1 MITIKNIE
9 DIEKYKSKEYYSR
22 DENVYKEL
30 IYEFTENGE
39 LTDVVFDVEVPYS
52 TERLWA
58 SDILINNYYFI
69 ANNITFNQGGGC
81 HIVNC
86 ENLVAKGWCAI
97 DEILALDN
105 VDMGDGLCC
114 QTIYARNIKCVGD
127 MYVERDIHCEHL
139 QVTDECI
146 LGKYI
151 FQKGI
156 DVDMIAGYGL
166 PKSDLGKI
174 RLTGYYPF

>member
-1 MITIKNIE
+1 MISIKNIE

-39 LTDVVFDVEVPYS
+39 LTDVVFDVDVPYS
-52 TERLWA
+52 ADRLWA
-58 SDILINNYYFI
+58 SDTLINNYYFI
-69 ANNITFNQGGGC
+69 ANNITFNKGGGC

-86 ENLVAKGWCAI
+86 ENFVSKEWCAI
-97 DEILALDN
+97 DEILAQGN
-105 VDMGDGLCC
+105 VEMGKGLMC
-114 QTIYARNIKCVGD
+114 QRIYAKNIICDGD
-127 MYVERDIHCEHL
+127 LYVEQDIQCEHL
-139 QVTDECI
+139 KVTDECI

-151 FQKGI
+151 FQQGI
-156 DVDMIAGYGL
+156 DVDMIVGYGI

-174 RLTGYYPF
+174 HLTGYYPF